1 MKHKGCLAIILYFI
15 LGIIVLSILLMLM
28 PFILV
33 AGIIG
38 LWFYTKKRPDNKRRN
53 YAITAIV
60 VGSIG
65 TLILGSGLTNTSDKG
80 KVTTQ
85 ITPKTAISKASQK
98 PEKQSK
104 KQISQNENR
113 KVQTAQRALITL
125 EKDTNRTNLEK
136 AREAIGQVK
145 HSKDKESLQRQFNIL
160 EQAIYFTEAEATIK
174 ELEIKKTKHL
184 IESAKQKVN
193 LVSNTNKRNAL
204 RNRIDSVTK
213 AIEDQEVQQAAA
225 NNAEIA
231 IQQLENNQIRDNIG
245 SAQAKVNL
253 LSDVDKKTAFTNRIN
268 AVVSAIETREAQERE
283 AQAAAATQ
291 QQFAQTPRTYYA
303 NCTEMR
309 SAGAAPIQQGQP
321 GYATH
326 LDRDHDGWACE

>member
-1 MKHKGCLAIILYFI
+1 MA
-15 LGIIVLSILLMLM
+15 
-28 PFILV
+28 
-33 AGIIG
+33 
-38 LWFYTKKRPDNKRRN
+38 
-53 YAITAIV
+53 
-60 VGSIG
+60 
-65 TLILGSGLTNTSDKG
+65 
-80 KVTTQ
+80 Q
-85 ITPKTAISKASQK
+85 TAISKASQK

-113 KVQTAQRALITL
+113 KVQKAQRALITL

-160 EQAIYFTEAEATIK
+160 EQAIYFTEATIK

-231 IQQLENNQIRDNIG
+231 IQQLENN
-245 SAQAKVNL
+245 
-253 LSDVDKKTAFTNRIN
+253 
-268 AVVSAIETREAQERE
+268 
-283 AQAAAATQ
+283 
-291 QQFAQTPRTYYA
+291 
-303 NCTEMR
+303 
-309 SAGAAPIQQGQP
+309 
-321 GYATH
+321 
-326 LDRDHDGWACE
+326 

>member
-1 MKHKGCLAIILYFI
+1 MLA
-15 LGIIVLSILLMLM
+15 
-28 PFILV
+28 
-33 AGIIG
+33 
-38 LWFYTKKRPDNKRRN
+38 
-53 YAITAIV
+53 
-60 VGSIG
+60 
-65 TLILGSGLTNTSDKG
+65 
-80 KVTTQ
+80 Q
-85 ITPKTAISKASQK
+85 TAISKASQK

-231 IQQLENNQIRDNIG
+231 IQQLENN
-245 SAQAKVNL
+245 
-253 LSDVDKKTAFTNRIN
+253 
-268 AVVSAIETREAQERE
+268 
-283 AQAAAATQ
+283 
-291 QQFAQTPRTYYA
+291 
-303 NCTEMR
+303 
-309 SAGAAPIQQGQP
+309 
-321 GYATH
+321 
-326 LDRDHDGWACE
+326 